1 MSGAGTQMSRFFAFL
16 KDDSGA
22 TAIEYCLLASGISA
36 VIIYGVNAAGS
47 ALSSTF
53 GTVSTQLK

>member
-1 MSGAGTQMSRFFAFL
+1 MSRFFAFL

-53 GTVSTQLK
+53 RTVSTQLK